1 MAALTKKGK
10 VVLAVAKKAAIHL
23 VKATQQRWEDR
34 NKQVQEVEQHN
45 GVHAAKVAAGKRQ
58 WRWERIGPPRK
69 RGRPPKPWEEL
80 SATQRWH
87 RESRSHREEAVRML
101 GEPEGVED
109 HKLWLRDR
117 RERRRRGAQPAR
129 IQLTID
135 SWDKSGIRGRDEA
148 WARAGAIG
156 TMGRAATWAQRARGV
171 AGKKPHGMCTYGDCQ
186 EPGTQAA
193 MGCLEGK
200 ALRCGNCAWLA
211 CWGRSECQCKA
222 PLLCSVTASSWPELV
237 LK

>member
-1 MAALTKKGK
+1 
-10 VVLAVAKKAAIHL
+10 
-23 VKATQQRWEDR
+23 
-34 NKQVQEVEQHN
+34 
-45 GVHAAKVAAGKRQ
+45 
-58 WRWERIGPPRK
+58 
-69 RGRPPKPWEEL
+69 
-80 SATQRWH
+80 
-87 RESRSHREEAVRML
+87 ML
-101 GEPEGVED
+101 GELEGVED

-148 WARAGAIG
+148 WARAGATG
-156 TMGRAATWAQRARGV
+156 TMGRAATWAQRAQGV

-222 PLLCSVTASSWPELV
+222 PLLNRRGGKKKETKRRPPTQGEKVQQLVHAVRVWQAGGRPVYITVRQAAEGGGGICSG
-237 LK
+237 